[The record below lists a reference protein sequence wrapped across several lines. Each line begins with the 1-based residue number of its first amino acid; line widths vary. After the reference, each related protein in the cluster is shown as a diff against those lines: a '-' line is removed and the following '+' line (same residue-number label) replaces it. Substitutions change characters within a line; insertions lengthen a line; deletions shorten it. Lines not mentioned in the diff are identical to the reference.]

1 LSVTSR
7 AQFGLIGLGTMGS
20 NLALNIEEH
29 GFPVAVWNLEVER
42 TAEFVAEHAGREFTP
57 ADTFGELVAAIAP
70 PRRILMMI
78 PAGKPVDQTLTDLT
92 PLLEPG
98 DIVIDGGNSNYN
110 DTERRSGQLTDRGLA
125 FFGVGVSGGAEGA
138 RHGPSLM
145 PGGPREAYDAIR
157 PVLEAIAAET
167 AFGPCVGYLGSG
179 GGGHFVKM
187 VHNGIEYADMQSIA
201 EAYDVLGNGA
211 GVNTDSLAELFG
223 AWNEG
228 PLASYLIEITAEI
241 LRVRDTATDQPLVE
255 QIVDEA
261 SQKGTGRWTAVTA
274 FELGVPVPSIVAAVD
289 ARVLSSRR
297 AERQRADRLL
307 QGPERSLAD
316 GDREQ
321 LAGDVRD
328 ALYGSRIAAFAQ
340 GMDLIAQGSDHYDW
354 SIPLAEVARVWM
366 GGCIIR
372 AKLLEPIRSAFD
384 SQPELVNLLL
394 DDDIAERINGA
405 QPGWRRAIATATRL
419 GIPVPCWS
427 ASLAYYDGYR
437 SARLPHN
444 LTQAQRDYFGS
455 HTYRRLDDPQS
466 EPVHTDWEA
475 HAREAAK

>member
-1 LSVTSR
+1 
-7 AQFGLIGLGTMGS
+7 MGS

-29 GFPVAVWNLEVER
+29 GFPVAVWNLEADR
-42 TAEFVAEHAGREFTP
+42 TAEFVAEHAGRAFTP
-57 ADTFGELVAAIAP
+57 VDTFEELVAAIAP

-78 PAGKPVDQTLTDLT
+78 PAGEPVDQTLNGLT

-98 DIVIDGGNSNYN
+98 DIVIDGGNSNFN
-110 DTERRSGQLTDRGLA
+110 QTERRGGELADRGLA

-145 PGGPREAYDAIR
+145 PGGPRQAYAAIQ
-157 PVLEAIAAET
+157 PVLEAIAAVT
-167 AFGPCVGYLGSG
+167 DFGPCVGYLGSG
-179 GGGHFVKM
+179 GAGHFVKM

-201 EAYDVLGNGA
+201 EGYDVLGNGLGFDA
-211 GVNTDSLAELFG
+211 DSLAELFG

-228 PLASYLIEITAEI
+228 SLASYLIEITAEI
-241 LRVRDTATDQPLVE
+241 FRVHDATTHQPLVE

-289 ARVLSSRR
+289 ARVISSRR
-297 AERQRADRLL
+297 EERQRASHLL
-307 QGPERSLAD
+307 QSPERSPPD
-316 GDREQ
+316 GDLEQ
-321 LAGDVRD
+321 QANDVRD

-340 GMDLIAQGSDHYDW
+340 GMDLIMQGSDHYDW

-372 AKLLEPIRSAFD
+372 AKLLEPIRSAFERK
-384 SQPELVNLLL
+384 PGLVNLLL
-394 DDDIAERINGA
+394 DDDIASRVNEA
-405 QPGWRRAIATATRL
+405 QHGWRRAIATAARL
-419 GIPVPCWS
+419 GIPVPSWS
-427 ASLAYYDGYR
+427 ASLAYFDGYR

-475 HAREAAK
+475 HARKAVK

>member
-1 LSVTSR
+1 MSSP

-20 NLALNIEEH
+20 NLALNIEER
-29 GFPVAVWNLEVER
+29 GFPVAVWNLESDR
-42 TAEFVAEHAGREFTP
+42 TEEFVADHADRAFIAAE
-57 ADTFGELVAAIAP
+57 TFEALVAAVVP

-78 PAGKPVDQTLTDLT
+78 PAGKPVDETLAALT

-98 DIVIDGGNSNYN
+98 DIVVDGGNSNFN
-110 DTERRSGQLTDRGLA
+110 QTERRSRELSNRGLA

-145 PGGPREAYDAIR
+145 PGGPHEAYEAIR
-157 PVLEAIAAET
+157 PVLEAIAAVT
-167 AFGPCVGYLGSG
+167 DFGPCVGYLGSG
-179 GGGHFVKM
+179 GAGHFVKM

-201 EAYDVLGNGA
+201 EAYDVLANGLGLSA
-211 GVNTDSLAELFG
+211 PALAELFG

-228 PLASYLIEITAEI
+228 PLASYLIEITADI
-241 LRVRDTATDQPLVE
+241 FRVRDTATDQPLIE

-297 AERQRADRLL
+297 KERQRADRLL
-307 QGPERSLAD
+307 RGPERSPTDAN
-316 GDREQ
+316 RKQ
-321 LAGDVRD
+321 LANDVCD
-328 ALYGSRIAAFAQ
+328 ALYGARIAAFAQ

-372 AKLLEPIRSAFD
+372 AKLLEPIRAAFD
-384 SQPELVNLLL
+384 RKSDLANLLL
-394 DDDIAERINGA
+394 DDDIAERINAA
-405 QPGWRRAIATATRL
+405 QAGWRRAIATATRL
-419 GIPVPCWS
+419 GIPVPSWS
-427 ASLAYYDGYR
+427 ASLSYFDGYR

-455 HTYRRLDDPQS
+455 HTYRRLDDLES
-466 EPVHTDWEA
+466 EPVHTDWKTR
-475 HAREAAK
+475 AREAAK

>member
-1 LSVTSR
+1 VSPP

-29 GFPVAVWNLEVER
+29 GFPVAVWNLETDR
-42 TAEFVAEHAGREFTP
+42 TAEFVSEHVNRAFTP
-57 ADTFGELVAAIAP
+57 AKTFEELVAAIAP

-78 PAGKPVDQTLTDLT
+78 PAGKPVDQTLASLT
-92 PLLEPG
+92 RLLDPG
-98 DIVIDGGNSNYN
+98 DIVIDGGNSNFN
-110 DTERRSGQLTDRGLA
+110 DTERRGRDLANRGFA

-167 AFGPCVGYLGSG
+167 DFGPCVGYLGSG
-179 GGGHFVKM
+179 GAGHFVKM

-201 EAYDVLGNGA
+201 EAYDVLGNGLGFDA
-211 GVNTDSLAELFG
+211 NSLADLFG
-223 AWNEG
+223 TWNEG

-241 LRVRDTATDQPLVE
+241 FRVRDESTEEPLVE

-289 ARVLSSRR
+289 ARVVSSRR
-297 AERQRADRLL
+297 DERARAS
-307 QGPERSLAD
+307 RSLHALD
-316 GDREQ
+316 RSITDVDREQ
-321 LAGDVRD
+321 LADDVRD
-328 ALYGSRIAAFAQ
+328 AIHGSRIAAFAQ
-340 GMDLIAQGSDHYDW
+340 GMDLIAQGSNHYDW

-372 AKLLEPIRSAFD
+372 AKLLEPIRSVFD
-384 SQPELVNLLL
+384 RQPELANLLL
-394 DDDIAERINGA
+394 DDDIAERVNGA
-405 QPGWRRAIATATRL
+405 QPGWRRAVATAARL

-427 ASLAYYDGYR
+427 ASLAYFDGYR
-437 SARLPHN
+437 SARSPHN

-466 EPVHTDWEA
+466 GPVHTNWR
-475 HAREAAK
+475 ARAQELAK